1 MTKPLLLLLMIV
13 FQNFRRTDM
22 LKKTWDILI
31 KSKYQTQE
39 SEKLMASPPSILGLQ
54 VYKDKGQVELILE
67 HCSPKFKIWK
77 DPERHG
83 FHLPNM
89 N

>member
-13 FQNFRRTDM
+13 FQNFQRTDM

-39 SEKLMASPPSILGLQ
+39 SEKLMESPPFILGLQ
-54 VYKDKGQVELILE
+54 VYEDKGQVELILE
-67 HCSPKFKIWK
+67 YWSPKFKTWALSRTPWI
-77 DPERHG
+77 P
-83 FHLPNM
+83 PP
-89 N
+89 